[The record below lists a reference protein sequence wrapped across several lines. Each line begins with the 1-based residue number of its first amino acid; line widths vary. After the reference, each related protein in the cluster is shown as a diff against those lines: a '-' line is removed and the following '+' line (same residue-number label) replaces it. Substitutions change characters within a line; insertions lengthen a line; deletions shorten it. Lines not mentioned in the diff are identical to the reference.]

1 MIERKVWSVSQL
13 VSQSVYIYQ
22 SINWND
28 DLERDTSPL
37 ITEAPLE
44 AGTSPLITEAPLE
57 EDSSP
62 QVIEEGILLKEKPFK

>member
-1 MIERKVWSVSQL
+1 MGHCVSQS

-28 DLERDTSPL
+28 DLEGDAYCPL

-44 AGTSPLITEAPLE
+44 GGTSPLITVSPME
-57 EDSSP
+57 EDTSP
-62 QVIEEGILLKEKPFK
+62 FGRGC